1 MYAIENI
8 AFFLAHFDPARGG
21 GRKPGI
27 KRTGGDMETLVGILA
42 FGTLGFGVV
51 FGYLSARATEKLRD
65 SDQPK
70 SALSRDGMQQRMAR
84 AAR

>member
-1 MYAIENI
+1 
-8 AFFLAHFDPARGG
+8 
-21 GRKPGI
+21 
-27 KRTGGDMETLVGILA
+27 METLVGILA

-70 SALSRDGMQQRMAR
+70 SALSRDGMQQRKAR